1 VERPDKELRAF
12 AKLSLP
18 PGETGTAVMKI
29 LPRDLAYFDIEA
41 GAFRAEPGDYQL
53 IVASNAADIRFII
66 DLPSPL
72 EHVLPPSY

>member
-1 VERPDKELRAF
+1 
-12 AKLSLP
+12 
-18 PGETGTAVMKI
+18 MKI

-72 EHVLPPSY
+72 EYVLPPSY